1 MNKIIK
7 PGMVVVILAFL
18 VLAWLFTF
26 SPFAKQNRLENKLQ
40 KEMNSIQLPTGMQLQ
55 RKEDTGDVLLGSE
68 SDWGIYF
75 IYACTGNAAAD
86 QEAFNKALV
95 NAGYTTTLKKNLV
108 LGTNEAKSIS
118 ISASICD
125 ETSFGSTRI
134 LMKEQ

>member
-1 MNKIIK
+1 MSKSIK
-7 PGMVVVILAFL
+7 PWMVIVVL
-18 VLAWLFTF
+18 VLLVLTWLFTF

-40 KEMNSIQLPTGMQLQ
+40 NEMNSIQLPTGMQFQ

-75 IYACTGNAAAD
+75 IYSCTGNAASD
-86 QEAFNKALV
+86 QEAVNKALL

-108 LGTNEAKSIS
+108 VGTNTAKGIG
-118 ISASICD
+118 ISAQICD